1 MKKWL
6 LATGHHHLFHMVAAI
21 VARERGYFDAEGA
34 GDCDFLATGSDA
46 KTIEGMKA
54 GLYQVGLDP
63 KPFLLL
69 ESKTKGADFFIVG
82 GFLNSPAY
90 AFMARKG
97 IKALTDLEGRKVSV
111 REPDGIDCRFT
122 RQVFRR
128 QGLDADR
135 MVQWV
140 CNGSPSRRFQQ
151 PLFDSGAIDAA
162 MVIQRDVP
170 GMIKDGYP
178 MLADLNDVYPHGYA
192 VRVTAVRG
200 DLAREEP
207 DRLTALLRALIRAYR
222 FMNQDYAKTMA
233 ILTRAGYKL
242 DKDMDASLWEGKYH
256 MFERIPLDGAVG
268 VQGLEQVIEEEKAAG
283 KLPENFAVKDI
294 LLDRFVKAAAASVDR
309 RFGAGSDP
317 NALMAGERAVGRK

>member
-1 MKKWL
+1 MAQAKWI

-21 VARERGYFDAEGA
+21 VARERGYFRAEGV
-34 GDCDFLATGSDA
+34 GDCDFLSTGSDA

-54 GLYQVGLDP
+54 GIYHVGLDP

-69 ESKTKGADFFIVG
+69 EAKAKGADFVIIG

-97 IKALTDLEGRKVSV
+97 LRSLTELQGKRVSV
-111 REPDGIDCRFT
+111 REPDGIDRRFT

-128 QGLDADR
+128 AGFDADR
-135 MVQWV
+135 MVEWV

-170 GMIKDGYP
+170 GMIADGYP
-178 MLADLNDVYPHGYA
+178 MLADLRDIYPNGYA

-200 DLAREEP
+200 ELAREEP
-207 DRLTALLRALIRAYR
+207 ERLTALLRALIRAYR
-222 FMNQDYAKTMA
+222 FMNSDYPATMA

-268 VQGLEQVIEEEKAAG
+268 IRGLEQVIEEEKAAS
-283 KLPENFAVKDI
+283 KLPANFTPANI
-294 LLDRFVKAAAASVDR
+294 LVDRFVKEAAASVDR
-309 RFGAGSDP
+309 RFGAGSD
-317 NALMAGERAVGRK
+317 

>member
-1 MKKWL
+1 MAQEKWIM
-6 LATGHHHLFHMVAAI
+6 ATGHHHLFHMVAAI
-21 VARERGYFDAEGA
+21 VARERGYFREEGV
-34 GDCDFLATGSDA
+34 GDCDFLSTGSDA
-46 KTIEGMKA
+46 NTIDGMKS
-54 GLYQVGLDP
+54 GIYHVGLDP

-69 ESKTKGADFFIVG
+69 EAASKGADFVIIG

-97 IKALTDLEGRKVSV
+97 VRSLSELEGKRVSV

-128 QGLDADR
+128 AGYDADR
-135 MVQWV
+135 MVKWV

-170 GMIKDGYP
+170 GMMADGYP
-178 MLADLNDVYPHGYA
+178 MLADLKDLYPNGYA

-200 DLAREEP
+200 ELAREQP
-207 DRLTALLRALIRAYR
+207 QRLTALLRALIRAYR
-222 FMNQDYAKTMA
+222 FMNSDYPTTMA
-233 ILTRAGYKL
+233 MLTRAGYKL

-268 VQGLEQVIEEEKAAG
+268 VRGLEQVIEEEKIAG
-283 KLPENFAVKDI
+283 KVPQSFKASDVLV
-294 LLDRFVKAAAASVDR
+294 DRFVKEAAASVDR
-309 RFGAGSDP
+309 RFGAGSD
-317 NALMAGERAVGRK
+317 

>member
-34 GDCDFLATGSDA
+34 GECDFLSTGSDA
-46 KTIEGMKA
+46 KTIEGMKE

-63 KPFLLL
+63 KPFLIL
-69 ESKTKGADFFIVG
+69 EAKNKGTDFFIVG

-97 IKALTDLEGRKVSV
+97 VKTLTDLEGKRVSV

-128 QGLDADR
+128 AGLDADR

-151 PLFDSGAIDAA
+151 PLFDSGEIDAA

-170 GMIKDGYP
+170 GMIEDGYP
-178 MLADLNDVYPHGYA
+178 LLADLREVYPHGYA

-200 DLAREEP
+200 DVIREEP
-207 DRLTALLRALIRAYR
+207 ERLTALLRALIRAYR
-222 FMNQDYAKTMA
+222 FMNRNYPETLQIIA
-233 ILTRAGYKL
+233 RAGYKL

-268 VQGLEQVIEEEKAAG
+268 VQGLNQVIEEEKAAG
-283 KLPENFAVKDI
+283 KLAETFAVEDI
-294 LLDRFVKAAAASVDR
+294 LVDRFVKDAAASVDR
-309 RFGAGSDP
+309 RFGTGC
-317 NALMAGERAVGRK
+317 E

>member
-6 LATGHHHLFHMVAAI
+6 LATGHHHLIHMVAAI

-34 GDCDFLATGSDA
+34 GECDFLSTGSDA
-46 KTIEGMKA
+46 KTIEGMKE

-63 KPFLLL
+63 KPFLLF
-69 ESKTKGADFFIVG
+69 EAKTKGADFFIVG

-97 IKALTDLEGRKVSV
+97 VKTLTDLEGKRVSV
-111 REPDGIDCRFT
+111 REPDGIDCRFI

-128 QGLDADR
+128 AGLDADR

-151 PLFDSGAIDAA
+151 PLFDSGEIDAA

-170 GMIKDGYP
+170 GMIEDGYP
-178 MLADLNDVYPHGYA
+178 LLADLREVYPHGYA

-200 DLAREEP
+200 DVIREEP
-207 DRLTALLRALIRAYR
+207 ERLTALLRALIRAYR
-222 FMNQDYAKTMA
+222 FMNRNYPETLQIIA
-233 ILTRAGYKL
+233 RAGYKL

-268 VQGLEQVIEEEKAAG
+268 VQGLNQVIEEEKAAG
-283 KLPENFAVKDI
+283 KLPETFAVEDI
-294 LLDRFVKAAAASVDR
+294 LVDRFVKDAAASVDR
-309 RFGAGSDP
+309 RFCTGC
-317 NALMAGERAVGRK
+317 E

>member
-34 GDCDFLATGSDA
+34 GECDFLSTGSDA
-46 KTIEGMKA
+46 KTIEGMKT
-54 GLYQVGLDP
+54 GLYNVGLDP
-63 KPFLLL
+63 KPFLIL
-69 ESKTKGADFFIVG
+69 EAKNKGTDFFIVG

-97 IKALTDLEGRKVSV
+97 VKALTDLEGKRVSV
-111 REPDGIDCRFT
+111 REPDGIDCRFI

-128 QGLDADR
+128 AGLDADR

-151 PLFDSGAIDAA
+151 PLFDSGEIDAA

-170 GMIKDGYP
+170 GMIEDGYP
-178 MLADLNDVYPHGYA
+178 LLADLREVYPHGYA

-200 DLAREEP
+200 DVMREEP
-207 DRLTALLRALIRAYR
+207 ERLTALLRALIRAYR
-222 FMNQDYAKTMA
+222 FMNRNYPETLQIIA
-233 ILTRAGYKL
+233 RAGYKL

-268 VQGLEQVIEEEKAAG
+268 VQGLNQVIEEEKAAG
-283 KLPENFAVKDI
+283 KLPETFAVEDI
-294 LLDRFVKAAAASVDR
+294 LVDRFVKDAAASVDR
-309 RFGAGSDP
+309 RFCTGC
-317 NALMAGERAVGRK
+317 E